1 MVCLLMAS
9 GNKKM
14 VAVSVT
20 VHDALSAERLRVA
33 RRVDWRRR
41 NEIPSYSDVIED
53 VLRKGGYLE

>member
-1 MVCLLMAS
+1 
-9 GNKKM
+9 M

-20 VHDALSAERLRVA
+20 VHDALSAERLRMA
-33 RRVDWRRR
+33 RRVDWRRK

>member
-1 MVCLLMAS
+1 MAN

-20 VHDALSAERLRVA
+20 VHDALSAERLRMA